1 MIKQIAASLC
11 LFFAAVHPISAQP
24 VQLATADDDAWM
36 IFDRVAPDGMPLVV
50 VARAGT
56 APAHMRVFTGHVTVV
71 TCRADLAN
79 IGARG
84 MPQGTAGLYALE
96 DTLAVAPS
104 FRAAGA
110 IQIAS
115 VTGQGQRLMYFVH
128 PDPLDVTPILDATQV
143 QGFSCAAGD
152 VEDRK
157 ALVQFLTPRPVDI
170 RLNGDRSVIAALYQT
185 GDDLAVPRKTDFW
198 FYGQRGSL
206 KDLVAGLGAYGFS
219 VDRWLSGPVGVVLTR
234 DMPVSFP
241 EFYELTPVI
250 LDMAE
255 RAGVEYDGWQTLRVS
270 RP

>member
-11 LFFAAVHPISAQP
+11 VLFAAVLPVSAQP
-24 VQLATADDDAWM
+24 VQLASADDDAWM
-36 IFDRVAPDGMPLVV
+36 VFDRAASDGMPLVV

-56 APAHMRVFTGHVTVV
+56 APAHMRLLTGRATVV
-71 TCRADLAN
+71 RCRADLAN
-79 IGARG
+79 INARG
-84 MPQGTAGLYALE
+84 LPQGTDGLYVLE

-110 IQIAS
+110 VQIAS

-128 PDPLDVTPILDATQV
+128 SDPLDVTPILDATPV
-143 QGFSCAAGD
+143 QGFACAAGD

-157 ALVQFLTPRPVDI
+157 ALVSFLTPRPIDI
-170 RLNGDRSVIAALYQT
+170 RLDGDRRVITVLHQNGDDGL
-185 GDDLAVPRKTDFW
+185 VPRKTDFW

-206 KDLVAGLGAYGFS
+206 NDLVADLAAHGFS
-219 VDRWLSGPVGVVLTR
+219 VDQWLSGPVGVVLTR
-234 DMPVSFP
+234 DMPVNFP

-250 LDMAE
+250 LDNAE
-255 RAGVEYDGWQTLRVS
+255 RAGVEYDGWRTMLVS

>member
-11 LFFAAVHPISAQP
+11 LLFAAVHPISAQP
-24 VQLATADDDAWM
+24 VHLATADDDVWM
-36 IFDRVAPDGMPLVV
+36 IFDRVASDGMPLVI

-56 APAHMRVFTGHVTVV
+56 APAHMRLSAGHVTVV

-110 IQIAS
+110 LQIAS
-115 VTGQGQRLMYFVH
+115 VTGQGRRLMYFAH
-128 PDPLDVTPILDATQV
+128 PDPLDVTPILDATPV
-143 QGFSCAAGD
+143 QGFTCAAGD

-157 ALVQFLTPRPVDI
+157 ALVQFFTPRPVDI
-170 RLNGDRSVIAALYQT
+170 RLNGDRSVIAALYQN
-185 GDDLAVPRKTDFW
+185 GDDLAIPRKTDFW

-206 KDLVAGLGAYGFS
+206 KDLAASLAAFGFS

-250 LDMAE
+250 LELAA
-255 RAGVEYDGWQTLRVS
+255 RAGVEYDGWQTQLVS

>member
-1 MIKQIAASLC
+1 
-11 LFFAAVHPISAQP
+11 
-24 VQLATADDDAWM
+24 M
-36 IFDRVAPDGMPLVV
+36 IFDRVASDGMPLVV

-56 APAHMRVFTGHVTVV
+56 APAHMRLSAGHVTVV

-110 IQIAS
+110 VQIAS
-115 VTGQGQRLMYFVH
+115 VTGQGQRLMYLVH
-128 PDPLDVTPILDATQV
+128 RDPLDVTPILDATPV
-143 QGFSCAAGD
+143 QGFSCAAEE

-157 ALVQFLTPRPVDI
+157 ALVQFLTPSPVDI
-170 RLNGDRSVIAALYQT
+170 RLDGDRRVIAVLHENGDDGLI
-185 GDDLAVPRKTDFW
+185 PRKTDFW
-198 FYGQRGSL
+198 FYGRRGSL
-206 KDLVAGLGAYGFS
+206 TDLADGLAAHGFS
-219 VDRWLSGPVGVVLTR
+219 VDQWLSGPVGVVLTR

-255 RAGVEYDGWQTLRVS
+255 RAGVEYDGWQTMLMS